1 MNDGK
6 IEWLMRRN
14 IQVSVNTA
22 QNMQVV
28 VNIPEKYTGG
38 RSFRRNI
45 AEKA

>member
-22 QNMQVV
+22 QNKQGFKDTRE
-28 VNIPEKYTGG
+28 IQGG
-38 RSFRRNI
+38 LSFRRNI
-45 AEKA
+45 AGKA